1 MSSMTR
7 RRWSWV
13 LCRRQSPPLL
23 PSCLLLLLPHIH
35 LRYIHLYVCT
45 GCVINDSFLL
55 PQPPPFPPVGSHK
68 SQCFSCSSAATEHC
82 ITLLK
87 AFALKPQTRRQL
99 VLRKLIQELVDFN
112 LRSGSPQMQQ
122 KIRELLCIVSRDDE
136 TATAELNKY
145 VSDRVLEHITPSR
158 VTPTL
163 VRAIRV
169 SELLHIV

>member
-1 MSSMTR
+1 MINR
-7 RRWSWV
+7 
-13 LCRRQSPPLL
+13 PL
-23 PSCLLLLLPHIH
+23 
-35 LRYIHLYVCT
+35 
-45 GCVINDSFLL
+45 FLL

-163 VRAIRV
+163 VREPLDCLKFNIFF
-169 SELLHIV
+169 ELSLPSTSGVHG

>member
-1 MSSMTR
+1 MLTSCLVHIIAFFMCSR
-7 RRWSWV
+7 DHV
-13 LCRRQSPPLL
+13 QPPLA
-23 PSCLLLLLPHIH
+23 
-35 LRYIHLYVCT
+35 YVCT
-45 GCVINDSFLL
+45 GYVINGLLFLH

-68 SQCFSCSSAATEHC
+68 NQCFSCSSAATEHC